1 MKALSTTEVKKLLSE
16 KLKKWSFDGTFLTRI
31 FKFGDFVSA
40 FSFMTA
46 VALLAEKIDHHP
58 DWSNVYN
65 TVTIKLNSHDAKGI
79 TELDFQLA
87 ESIDKIF
94 ALLK

>member
-1 MKALSTTEVKKLLSE
+1 MKALSTKEVQELLPE
-16 KLKKWSFDGTFLTRI
+16 RLKNWSYDGTFLSRI
-31 FKFGDFVSA
+31 FKFSNFVSA

-46 VALLAEKIDHHP
+46 VALVAEKIDHHP

-65 TVTIKLNSHDAKGI
+65 SVTIKLNSHDAKGI
-79 TELDFQLA
+79 TMLDFELG

-94 ALLK
+94 ESQR